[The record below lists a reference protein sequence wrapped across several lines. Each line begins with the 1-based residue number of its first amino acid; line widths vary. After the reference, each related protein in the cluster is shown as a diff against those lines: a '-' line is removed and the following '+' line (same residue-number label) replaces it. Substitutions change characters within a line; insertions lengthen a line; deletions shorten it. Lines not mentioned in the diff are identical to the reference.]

1 MVSTIKVHNVSL
13 EASEQ
18 DIREFFSFSG
28 VIVHVEMQSGDER
41 SQFAYITFEDDE
53 GAERA
58 MLLTVICNG
67 LFFQ

>member
-1 MVSTIKVHNVSL
+1 MSFMTSL
-13 EASEQ
+13 IIYTEQ
-18 DIREFFSFSG
+18 LTFKDSSRRRIYGSNLFAMLF
-28 VIVHVEMQSGDER
+28 SGDER